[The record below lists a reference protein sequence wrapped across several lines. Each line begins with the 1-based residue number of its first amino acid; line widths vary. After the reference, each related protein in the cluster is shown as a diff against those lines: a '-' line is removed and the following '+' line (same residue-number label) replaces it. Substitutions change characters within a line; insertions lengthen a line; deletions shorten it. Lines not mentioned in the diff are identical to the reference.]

1 MIYYAHSKKGDIPE
15 QEYSEH
21 ISGVLSHAQRYVD
34 EMGIYSK
41 RDREL
46 LPGIA
51 EKAATFHDLGKLN
64 RDNQDVL
71 SGKIK
76 AKSLPVHHWDAGAA
90 YSLNA
95 EHFSAISAA
104 VIQAHHIGFPDF
116 TFEMNKG
123 DAIFRDVSIASDV
136 DKELPELEAIHSR
149 LVNTH
154 FQYGEEDLKGDRSLF
169 LRLLLS
175 CIVDADHTDTATH
188 YRQYPINEDIIPLR
202 PAERLANLDLHVAEL
217 KQKGTDNDRNAL
229 RNEMYY
235 ACRNAKVKSSISS
248 CDSPVGSGK
257 TTAVMAHLLAQAENR
272 GFRRIFVILPFTNII
287 RQSVDTYRKSLV
299 LPGEKADEVVAEL
312 HHRADFESKDV
323 RYLTALWRAPIIVT
337 TAVAFFETLAS
348 NSTATL
354 RRLHELPGSAIFVDE
369 SHAALPAKLLP
380 LAWKW
385 INIYAAEWSCYWV
398 LASGSLNRFWTI
410 PEIAGT
416 HTFPN
421 VPEIVSNNLRNQLSV
436 YENNRISYRSDLCP
450 KSTEDLANWIV
461 RFSGPRLVIL
471 NTVQSAA
478 VLADYFAEHFGQN
491 RVKHLSTAL
500 TSNDR
505 SDTLERIK
513 KRLKNK
519 EDVDWTLIATSCIEA
534 GVDFSFRNGF
544 RELGSLVSLLQ
555 AAGRVNREGLLHDSE
570 MWTFCITEDG
580 MLKLNSGLKESST
593 VLKRYFEMEQVIAP
607 ELSTQSIADELA
619 LYGISKKSTRLVTD
633 EDVQNFCKVEQ
644 EFKVI
649 DTDTR
654 LVIVDSDVAHR
665 LQNGK
670 VDWKELQK
678 VSVQIAKYK
687 LDELRTPIV
696 MDKIYKWNLDY
707 NNFLGYMAGI
717 VKLKKYSGGVIII

>member
-21 ISGVLSHAQRYVD
+21 ISGVLSRARRYVN
-34 EMGIYSK
+34 EMGIYS
-41 RDREL
+41 RCDREL
-46 LPGIA
+46 LFGMV
-51 EKAATFHDLGKLN
+51 EKAAAFHDLGKLN

-71 SGKIK
+71 SGKTQ
-76 AKSLPVHHWDAGAA
+76 ARSLPINHVDAGAA

-95 EHFSAISAA
+95 EHLSTISAA

-116 TFEMNKG
+116 TSEMNKG

-136 DKELPELEAIHSR
+136 DNELPELEAIHSR
-149 LVNTH
+149 LVDTH
-154 FQYGEEDLKGDRSLF
+154 FQYGEEDVKGDRSVF

-175 CIVDADHTDTATH
+175 CVVDADHTDTAKH
-188 YRQYPINEDIIPLR
+188 YKQYPINEDIIPLR

-235 ACRNAKVKSSISS
+235 ECRNAKVQSNISS

-257 TTAVMAHLLAQAENR
+257 TTAVMAHLLAQAEKR
-272 GFRRIFVILPFTNII
+272 GFRRIFVVLPFTNII

-385 INIYAAEWSCYWV
+385 INIHAVEWSCYWV

-416 HTFPN
+416 HTSPN
-421 VPEIVSNNLRNQLSV
+421 VPEIVSDNLRNQLSV
-436 YENNRISYRSDLCP
+436 YENNRIFYRSDLCP

-478 VLADYFAEHFGQN
+478 VLADYFAEHFEQN
-491 RVKHLSTAL
+491 GVEHLSTAL

-555 AAGRVNREGLLHDSE
+555 AAGRVNREGLLYDSE

-580 MLKLNSGLKESST
+580 MLKLNPGLQGAST
-593 VLKRYFEMEQVIAP
+593 VLKRYFEMDQVITP
-607 ELSTQSIADELA
+607 ELSTQSIADELT
-619 LYGISKKSTRLVTD
+619 LYGISKKSERLVTD
-633 EDVQNFCKVEQ
+633 EDVQNFRKVEQ

-665 LQNGK
+665 LQYGK

-687 LDELRTPIV
+687 LDELRTPMV

-717 VKLKKYSGGVIII
+717 VKLKKYSGGAIII